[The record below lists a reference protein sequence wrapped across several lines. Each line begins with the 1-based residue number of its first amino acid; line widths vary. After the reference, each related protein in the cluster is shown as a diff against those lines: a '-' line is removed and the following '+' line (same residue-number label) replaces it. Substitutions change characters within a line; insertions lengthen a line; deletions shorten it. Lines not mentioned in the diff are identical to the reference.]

1 MEGISEDRPNETLGS
16 GSENQEL
23 NDMQVLEKLFRKV
36 QSQYKIDKVKL
47 FNQLLNSNGNR
58 AN

>member
-16 GSENQEL
+16 GSEHQEL

-36 QSQYKIDKVKL
+36 QS
-47 FNQLLNSNGNR
+47 
-58 AN
+58 